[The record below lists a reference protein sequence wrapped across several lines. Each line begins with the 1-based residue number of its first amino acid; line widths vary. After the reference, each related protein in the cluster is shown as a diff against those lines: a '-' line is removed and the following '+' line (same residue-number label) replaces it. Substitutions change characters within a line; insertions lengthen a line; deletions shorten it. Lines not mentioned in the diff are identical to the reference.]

1 MLYAEMNTTYTCMQR
16 VIVYCTPPKKSF
28 HFWWLFLDRLTYG
41 YTGIWYIF
49 NNRTYFILHIPSLKN
64 NKGPLIKK
72 CSTNKTHPYVKGC
85 LNNSGFYKT
94 KTRQA
99 PGIYFNSP

>member
-1 MLYAEMNTTYTCMQR
+1 MFIKLLPFSENPLLYFDVGVCTTNF
-16 VIVYCTPPKKSF
+16 S
-28 HFWWLFLDRLTYG
+28 
-41 YTGIWYIF
+41 
-49 NNRTYFILHIPSLKN
+49 YFPSLKN